1 MLKPLLKKL
10 LKFVFIL
17 ILSLIILQ
25 CIGYLAYTYGFDLS
39 SIDGFISRHAIGSLF
54 IQLLV
59 IGLLIY
65 VWPYVVKVW
74 LDTKIKSNETSLQEL
89 DKSDK
94 EFFDFICSRKFAVC
108 FLGILFVVVNIL

>member
-10 LKFVFIL
+10 LKFVLVL

-25 CIGYLAYTYGFDLS
+25 CMGYLAYTYGFHLS
-39 SIDGFISRHAIGSLF
+39 SIDNFISRHIIGSLF

-65 VWPYVVKVW
+65 LWPYVVKVL
-74 LDTKIKSNETSLQEL
+74 LDTKIRPHEKLNG
-89 DKSDK
+89 SDK
-94 EFFDFICSRKFAVC
+94 EFFDFICSRKFASC
-108 FLGILFVVVNIL
+108 FFVILFMVVNIL